1 MFQESIESRLS
12 LTDGDASSQ
21 MEQLRLSE
29 GRQDTLTLE
38 AAADTVDGV
47 VVSTE
52 AGDLDEDPDD
62 GLCDSLDIWCPRRI
76 ANTEAALADVEGL
89 LNRVDDCEKLF
100 PSSRILVADNQAWT
114 DEEFKVQP

>member
-1 MFQESIESRLS
+1 MFQEPGQERQQRTVTKQGSLAEADAESS
-12 LTDGDASSQ
+12 PGSEASP
-21 MEQLRLSE
+21 
-29 GRQDTLTLE
+29 LE
-38 AAADTVDGV
+38 AAADTVDGG

-52 AGDLDEDPDD
+52 AGDLDEDQDD

-76 ANTEAALADVEGL
+76 TNTEAALADVEGL